1 MIFNSPQ
8 LINTK
13 TEDEINVG
21 LQVNDV
27 DINPLIAC
35 TYSTNE
41 TLNLHAGF
49 NLV

>member
-27 DINPLIAC
+27 DINPYS